1 MKEFFGKEMKS
12 KKFVF
17 GVLLI
22 LTFYLISCAP
32 QASDEEIFSRLGDL
46 SDEELDAALADDNT
60 VLAGKA
66 FLMNFQRI
74 VQTKFVQFG
83 SR

>member
-1 MKEFFGKEMKS
+1 MKS

-32 QASDEEIFSRLGDL
+32 QASDEEIFRDW
-46 SDEELDAALADDNT
+46 EIY
-60 VLAGKA
+60 
-66 FLMNFQRI
+66 R
-74 VQTKFVQFG
+74 TKN
-83 SR
+83 